1 MKSMTG
7 FGKGETNTKEGKIV
21 VEARSENH
29 RFLDIKIQLP
39 DSTLS
44 TEQKL
49 SDAIKKNILRGKI
62 RITVG
67 LENIK
72 NTSADININLAKQY
86 KKSLDKLK
94 KELGIKEPTRLEHYI
109 MIKEIFSPDSNNDA
123 AKNQIADIERTLI
136 SAIKKLDETRKLEGR
151 KLEKDIKARI
161 HTIDKL
167 TQTIKAKRK
176 TFMKDTSLKLKQ
188 RIEKLIDDQ
197 QIDEARLYQETA
209 FLAERSDITEEIV
222 RLKAH
227 IEKFRETI
235 RKQGSIGK
243 ELDFLLQEMNREAGT
258 ISAKAKD
265 AEISHLMITFRSEL
279 EKIRE
284 QVQNIE

>member
-44 TEQKL
+44 AEQQL
-49 SDAIKKNILRGKI
+49 SDAIKKSILRGKI

-72 NTSADININLAKQY
+72 STSADINIDLAKQY

-94 KELGIKEPTRLEHYI
+94 KELGIDEPTRLEHYI
-109 MIKEIFSPDSNNDA
+109 MIKDIFSPNSNNDA
-123 AKNQIADIERTLI
+123 GKNQIADLEKTLI
-136 SAIKKLDETRKLEGR
+136 AAIKKLDETRKLEGR
-151 KLEKDIKARI
+151 KLEKDIKARLQI
-161 HTIDKL
+161 IDKI
-167 TQTIKAKRK
+167 TQTIKTKRK
-176 TFMKDTSLKLKQ
+176 NFMKATSLKLKQ
-188 RIEKLIDDQ
+188 RIEKLIDDT
-197 QIDEARLYQETA
+197 QIDETRLYQETA
-209 FLAERSDITEEIV
+209 FLAERSDITEELV

-227 IEKFRETI
+227 IGKFRETT

-243 ELDFLLQEMNREAGT
+243 EMDFLLQEMNREAGT

-265 AEISHLMITFRSEL
+265 AEISHLMITFRAEL